1 MTLKERFHSSRSA
14 QGQNLL
20 YAFFFSRGVSLLAEY
35 MAPLVIA
42 YCFQFSLGGNAKQ
55 LSIVVAARTIG
66 MAVTLPIA
74 GFVIG
79 RIAVCWIFLISGFC
93 AAASQIT
100 AALFIASGSITTSM
114 FAIVQAVNGVS
125 AAFTLPLF
133 TSLLPLIAPA
143 EKLRRANSWIA
154 ILRSGAMVAGPVVAG
169 LVVTERNPAM
179 GLYVSAAMYA
189 ATALCGI
196 PMNMTVSQT
205 EKSARVSLASSLGT
219 LMSFTWVWGIVLS
232 FAVVNAAFAGF
243 QSVAGLKIALSTSI
257 GKTGW
262 STALS
267 AMAIGMVVGGLL
279 LSKVSF
285 KRPLVVGLICSL
297 LMACPMIALMLHPSA
312 VLLFIA
318 FIPCGFGTEVFTIV
332 WQTAL
337 QTSVP
342 GRFLPAASSLDTFGS
357 LVAVPIGV
365 IITGSAYDASGAKT
379 LIYLIAIVVL
389 FTLAPLLLPSVRT
402 MHDSETKT
410 ESAMK

>member
-1 MTLKERFHSSRSA
+1 MSLLSWQHSNIAKTNVDYAHADKTTRSKAMTLKERFHSSRSA

-79 RIAVCWIFLISGFC
+79 RIAVRWIFLISGFC

-179 GLYVSAAMYA
+179 GL
-189 ATALCGI
+189 
-196 PMNMTVSQT
+196 
-205 EKSARVSLASSLGT
+205 
-219 LMSFTWVWGIVLS
+219 
-232 FAVVNAAFAGF
+232 
-243 QSVAGLKIALSTSI
+243 
-257 GKTGW
+257 
-262 STALS
+262 
-267 AMAIGMVVGGLL
+267 
-279 LSKVSF
+279 
-285 KRPLVVGLICSL
+285 
-297 LMACPMIALMLHPSA
+297 
-312 VLLFIA
+312 
-318 FIPCGFGTEVFTIV
+318 
-332 WQTAL
+332 
-337 QTSVP
+337 
-342 GRFLPAASSLDTFGS
+342 
-357 LVAVPIGV
+357 
-365 IITGSAYDASGAKT
+365 
-379 LIYLIAIVVL
+379 
-389 FTLAPLLLPSVRT
+389 
-402 MHDSETKT
+402 
-410 ESAMK
+410 